1 MPRIETGN
9 TIARRILFSGNLT
22 GMSRATGV
30 TLSTLKRRRDRPGML
45 TLDELGA
52 IAGYLELTPEEIT
65 LLIKE
70 RGFT

>member
-9 TIARRILFSGNLT
+9 TIARRMLFGGNLSK
-22 GMSRATGV
+22 MSRETGI
-30 TLSTLKRRRDRPGML
+30 TWSTLKRRRDRPGML
-45 TLDELGA
+45 TLDELSA
-52 IAGYLELTPEEIT
+52 IAGYLDLTQEEIA